1 MVKMLEKLNKRRIK
15 YRLVRET
22 LENLKKTLG
31 FKGEGTK
38 DSPVI
43 IDDLG
48 DVCVE
53 FSIKTKGIYLV
64 LKNLNISKL
73 LILNS
78 QNVVIEDCFIGKLDM
93 ARCRNL
99 TFRNNSI
106 ITAKQILCRSC
117 FFENNSVLQKQ
128 YAKFIKNTDE
138 KRSFVGIWILLL
150 VGVLYSHIGVGSLMV
165 GYVNLV
171 SIIMLLSG
179 VLLSIATIYEL
190 ILRHQANKIPQNEY
204 LNFAIQE
211 IEAFSN
217 AFIKAV

>member
-1 MVKMLEKLNKRRIK
+1 MLEKLNKKSIK
-15 YRLVRET
+15 YKLRRKT
-22 LENLKKTLG
+22 LENLKRTLG
-31 FKGEGTK
+31 LKGEGTK
-38 DSPVI
+38 DSPIV

-53 FSIKTKGIYLV
+53 FSIRTKETYLV
-64 LKNLNISKL
+64 LKNLNISRL
-73 LILNS
+73 IILNS
-78 QNVVIEDCFIGKLDM
+78 QNVVIENCFVGKLDM

-106 ITAKQILCRSC
+106 ITAQQLLCRSC

-128 YAKFIKNTDE
+128 YAKFINNTDE
-138 KRSFVGIWILLL
+138 RRSYIGIWILLL
-150 VGVLYSHIGVGSLMV
+150 VGAFYAHIGVGSLIV
-165 GYVNLV
+165 GYVNFV

-190 ILRHQANKIPQNEY
+190 VLRYQANKVPPNKY

>member
-1 MVKMLEKLNKRRIK
+1 VLEKLNKKSIK
-15 YRLVRET
+15 YKLRRKT
-22 LENLKKTLG
+22 LENLKRSLG
-31 FKGEGTK
+31 WKGEGTK

-53 FSIKTKGIYLV
+53 FSIKTKEIYLV
-64 LKNLNISKL
+64 LKNLNIRRVS
-73 LILNS
+73 ILDS
-78 QNVVIEDCFIGKLDM
+78 QNVVIEDCFVGDLEM

-106 ITAKQILCRSC
+106 ITSQQLLCRSC

-128 YAKFIKNTDE
+128 YAKFINNTDE
-138 KRSFVGIWILLL
+138 RRAYIGIWILLL
-150 VGVLYSHIGVGSLMV
+150 VGVFYTHIGVGSLIAV
-165 GYVNLV
+165 YVNFV

-179 VLLSIATIYEL
+179 VLLSIAMIYEL
-190 ILRHQANKIPQNEY
+190 ALRYQANKIPPNEY

-217 AFIKAV
+217 AFVKVV

>member
-1 MVKMLEKLNKRRIK
+1 MLEKLNKKSIK
-15 YRLVRET
+15 YKLRRKT
-22 LENLKKTLG
+22 LENLKRTLRL
-31 FKGEGTK
+31 KGEGTK

-53 FSIKTKGIYLV
+53 FSIRTKETYLV
-64 LKNLNISKL
+64 LKNLNISRL
-73 LILNS
+73 SILDS
-78 QNVVIEDCFIGKLDM
+78 QNVVIEDCFVGKLDM

-106 ITAKQILCRSC
+106 ITAQQLLCRSC

-128 YAKFIKNTDE
+128 YAKFINNADE
-138 KRSFVGIWILLL
+138 RRSYVGIWILLL
-150 VGVLYSHIGVGSLMV
+150 VGVLYAHIGVGSLIE
-165 GYVNLV
+165 GYINFI

-179 VLLSIATIYEL
+179 VLLSIAMIYEL
-190 ILRHQANKIPQNEY
+190 TLRYQANKIPQNKY
-204 LNFAIQE
+204 LDFSVQE

-217 AFIKAV
+217 AFIKVV

>member
-1 MVKMLEKLNKRRIK
+1 MLEKLNKKSIK
-15 YRLVRET
+15 YKLRRKT
-22 LENLKKTLG
+22 LENLKRTLG
-31 FKGEGTK
+31 LKGEGTK
-38 DSPVI
+38 GSPVI

-53 FSIKTKGIYLV
+53 FSIRTKETYLV

-78 QNVVIEDCFIGKLDM
+78 QNVVIENCFIGKLDM

-106 ITAKQILCRSC
+106 ITAKQLLCRSC

-128 YAKFIKNTDE
+128 YAKFINNTDE
-138 KRSFVGIWILLL
+138 RRSFAGVWILLL
-150 VGVLYSHIGVGSLMV
+150 VGAFYAHIGVGSLIV
-165 GYVNLV
+165 GYVNFV

-190 ILRHQANKIPQNEY
+190 TLRYQANKIPQNEY
-204 LNFAIQE
+204 LNFSVQE

>member
-1 MVKMLEKLNKRRIK
+1 MLEKLNKKSIK
-15 YRLVRET
+15 YKLRRKT
-22 LENLKKTLG
+22 LENLKGTLG
-31 FKGEGTK
+31 LKGEGTK

-53 FSIKTKGIYLV
+53 FSIRTKEIYLV
-64 LKNLNISKL
+64 LKNLNIRRLS
-73 LILNS
+73 ILDS
-78 QNVVIEDCFIGKLDM
+78 QNVVIEDCFVGDLEM
-93 ARCRNL
+93 TRCRNL

-106 ITAKQILCRSC
+106 INAQQLLCRSC

-128 YAKFIKNTDE
+128 YAKFINNTYE
-138 KRSFVGIWILLL
+138 RRAFVASWIFLV
-150 VGVLYSHIGVGSLMV
+150 VGVLYAHIGVGSLIAV
-165 GYVNLV
+165 YVNIV

-179 VLLSIATIYEL
+179 VLLSIAMVYML
-190 ILRHQANKIPQNEY
+190 ILLYQANKAPPNEY

-217 AFIKAV
+217 AFIKVV